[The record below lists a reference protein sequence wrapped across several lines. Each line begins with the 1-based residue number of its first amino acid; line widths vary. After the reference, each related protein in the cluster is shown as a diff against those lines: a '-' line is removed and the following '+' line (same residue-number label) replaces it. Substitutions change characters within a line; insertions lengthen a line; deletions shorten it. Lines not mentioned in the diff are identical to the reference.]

1 VAWSLLGVS
10 GALFDSDA
18 LLICDSWECMGFRGR
33 GRMTLSAAASE
44 TSAEVDA
51 MVMAWQRGERSR
63 RNRMFVGFSPF

>member
-1 VAWSLLGVS
+1 
-10 GALFDSDA
+10 
-18 LLICDSWECMGFRGR
+18 
-33 GRMTLSAAASE
+33 MTLSAAASE